1 MSEPSH
7 QELDSQLSA
16 RKKAPEVYSK
26 LPKWLVDLALEL
38 EGMFGMIWRFF
49 REVFVPP
56 YEFREVLRQCYL
68 IGYKTLLLITFIAY
82 IAGIVFTKQ
91 SRPSLVSFGAES
103 WLPALV
109 SIAFVRSLGPLIT
122 SLVSAG
128 KIGSN
133 IAAELGSMRVSE
145 QIDAMEVS
153 GTNPFKFLVVSRILA
168 TTFMIPTLVIYS
180 DFMGLMGSFTSVNGF
195 SGTSFSLFFDQ
206 VFEAIVM
213 EDVFY
218 SIGKSIFFGF
228 AIGVI
233 SCYKGYTAKNGTV
246 GVGKG
251 ANSAVVISM
260 LLVFI
265 LDLVALQ
272 IQTIFGF
279 NPR

>member
-1 MSEPSH
+1 MSAHTPPEQDTSG
-7 QELDSQLSA
+7 QKGSQT
-16 RKKAPEVYSK
+16 PNFYQK
-26 LPKWLVDLALEL
+26 LPKWLVGLSLEL
-38 EGMFGMIWRFF
+38 AGMFGMIWRFF
-49 REVFVPP
+49 REVFIPP
-56 YEFREVLRQCYL
+56 YEWREVLRQCYL

-103 WLPALV
+103 WLPSLV

-153 GTNPFKFLVVSRILA
+153 GTNPFRFLVISRILA
-168 TTFMIPTLVIYS
+168 TTLMIPTLVIYS
-180 DFMGLMGSFTSVNGF
+180 DFMGLLGSFTSVNGH
-195 SGTSFSLFFDQ
+195 SGTSFALFFDQ
-206 VFEAIVM
+206 VFEAIVL

-218 SIGKSIFFGF
+218 SVGKSIFFGF

-233 SCYKGYTAKNGTV
+233 SCYKGYNATNGTV

>member
-1 MSEPSH
+1 M
-7 QELDSQLSA
+7 DSQTPSGNDA
-16 RKKAPEVYSK
+16 NNFYEK
-26 LPKWLVDLALEL
+26 LPTWLIELSLEL
-38 EGMFGMIWRFF
+38 AGMFGMIFRFF

-56 YEFREVLRQCYL
+56 YEWREVLRQCYL
-68 IGYKTLLLITFIAY
+68 IGVKTLVLITFIAF

-153 GTNPFKFLVVSRILA
+153 GTNPFKYLVVSRILA
-168 TTFMIPTLVIYS
+168 TTLMIPTLVVYS
-180 DFMGLMGSFTSVNGF
+180 NFMGLLGSFTSVNGF
-195 SGTSFSLFFDQ
+195 SGTSFALFWDQ
-206 VFEAIVM
+206 VFEAIGL

-218 SIGKSIFFGF
+218 SIGKSVFFGF
-228 AIGVI
+228 AIGII
-233 SCYKGYTAKNGTV
+233 SCYKGYNASNGTV
-246 GVGKG
+246 GVGKS
-251 ANSAVVISM
+251 ANAAVVISM
-260 LLVFI
+260 LLIFI

-272 IQTIFGF
+272 IQTVFGF
-279 NPR
+279 NPN

>member
-1 MSEPSH
+1 MPPHLPQDPDPLITAS
-7 QELDSQLSA
+7 
-16 RKKAPEVYSK
+16 KKAPEIYTK
-26 LPKWLVDLALEL
+26 LPKWLKELSLEL
-38 EGMFGMIWRFF
+38 AGMFSMIWRFF
-49 REVFVPP
+49 REVLVPP
-56 YEFREVLRQCYL
+56 YEWREVVRQCYL
-68 IGYKTLLLITFIAY
+68 IGFKTLLLITFIAY

-180 DFMGLMGSFTSVNGF
+180 DFMGLMGSFTSVNAY
-195 SGTSFSLFFDQ
+195 SGTSFALFFDQ

-218 SIGKSIFFGF
+218 SIGKSVFFGF

-233 SCYKGYTAKNGTV
+233 SCYKGYNATNGTV

-260 LLVFI
+260 LLIFI